1 MLSIGK
7 MAKYCHTTIQTLRFY
22 DQKGLLKPIYI
33 NPDNNYRY
41 YKDDQIF
48 HFMIIQY
55 LQETGMTLEEIKKI
69 MQTETTN
76 LYSFWQKQEKR
87 LKEIIA
93 KEKQVLELAK
103 FQQKQSL
110 ELNLLKNKLNKGIYV
125 RKIST
130 NIFSLPL
137 NIVVTPDDL
146 PDKTISL
153 LDNKILKLGALP
165 NLEYGFTFR
174 AKNYKSLNE
183 IHYLTTFKKI
193 NVVSKQTQE
202 IKGNYLGISF
212 MWDKDRYLFY
222 LDHLLKVASTTYHL
236 NNPIIIEN
244 SFPLNYNDRQLY
256 NGKNTICE
264 LRTKL

>member
-110 ELNLLKNKLNKGIYV
+110 ELNLLKNKLNKG
-125 RKIST
+125 
-130 NIFSLPL
+130 
-137 NIVVTPDDL
+137 
-146 PDKTISL
+146 
-153 LDNKILKLGALP
+153 
-165 NLEYGFTFR
+165 
-174 AKNYKSLNE
+174 
-183 IHYLTTFKKI
+183 
-193 NVVSKQTQE
+193 
-202 IKGNYLGISF
+202 
-212 MWDKDRYLFY
+212 
-222 LDHLLKVASTTYHL
+222 
-236 NNPIIIEN
+236 
-244 SFPLNYNDRQLY
+244 
-256 NGKNTICE
+256 
-264 LRTKL
+264 